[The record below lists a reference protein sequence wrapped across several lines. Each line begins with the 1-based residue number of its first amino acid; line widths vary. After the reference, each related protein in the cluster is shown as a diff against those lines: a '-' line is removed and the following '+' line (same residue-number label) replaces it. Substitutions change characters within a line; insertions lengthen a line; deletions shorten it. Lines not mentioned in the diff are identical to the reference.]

1 LIRINTKYGD
11 SFNFDLDDS
20 DQAAKIIRLLEDKQ
34 FQKIITGIT
43 LLHNYKR
50 KYRCVNEKCKR
61 ISKLICPK
69 CGELEDGYFNYTSH
83 CTLIR
88 PHEDDVKFSVEKASK
103 IDDNKIIIGEKLF
116 CKAGKTNISI
126 TQYKRQPASRIIL
139 ASSETDI

>member
-1 LIRINTKYGD
+1 MIRINTKYGD

-61 ISKLICPK
+61 MSKLICPK

-88 PHEDDVKFSVEKASK
+88 PHTDDVKFNVEKASK

-116 CKAGKTNISI
+116 CKAGETNISI